1 MSNSNYKKNKNL
13 VASRINE
20 LNLTGDGR
28 IYGKTYT
35 NDLQVIGNT
44 TTDNM
49 IVTDKITTPTIV
61 TAKLEAY
68 NPNALQQSDYVID
81 VSNHTLDKV
90 EVLNVNEL
98 NATSLGSELD
108 AKDNNIIEVNNIGT
122 KTINATTSITTPSL
136 TATTSITTP
145 SLSAT
150 LGADL
155 NANQQDITNIKEL
168 KGNDTDPFNLK
179 NVTSISGPSAT
190 SNLDRKIDID
200 STTLEF
206 GDSLCISG
214 NEITPTDFSNYTGG
228 TYAPGDFLFLNG
240 SIDMTRKDFILDV
253 GGDISTYNGTIK
265 TNKIDSVTS
274 TGSTI
279 DFNNT
284 TLDNVNSINVNS
296 LNKGTSTSIKIND
309 DLDLLGTGA
318 GKNIKNVNT
327 ISTFNINI
335 DGDKFDPNEYEKVEG
350 YSFDTVNVQVDD
362 WITLAR
368 CSDGVNSNDL
378 RADALFVLEERD
390 SGKHQCITFR
400 SGGKFSSGLYIN
412 ILQNSCYSNSRFK
425 KLRIAYGT
433 TNSNAY
439 SGFLLQVQVNSVV
452 TSSGPSDIVN
462 LRVYQNRNEKGWY
475 SPRYT
480 PPTSSGG
487 GQGPTINTPDPR
499 FPETSV
505 ISVTA
510 DNAPEGYIPNTTLY
524 QKVYP
529 NFLESSEL
537 NNIIDN
543 QRSLISFTSPVEA
556 LTSMYTPKASVT
568 NLLRYD
574 SNQPLN
580 VGATTTN
587 PSGTEYIKANEPIVF
602 KNNTNLSNTVTYLNS
617 MSQNTKEG
625 AVVYSRDISSTTQNS
640 DTFLNEFVLGGGDK
654 TPVYMSTPTKYTVHV
669 ILDKSSGS
677 TSHSSNDMRYYLTMS
692 NLTYYDMT
700 YSYED
705 IGVLGA
711 MSFGADG
718 FCDRII
724 VHPVKHQ
731 VQITGII
738 GNKRCAFEIWGV
750 NASSTRNGTG
760 DAQSNTQTENA
771 VKFYSS
777 TITSYNNNVY
787 DYPFNRIG
795 SQEYDAPRMHKSSTR
810 LKIYKEDT
818 YYFLPI
824 TRNTSTNAFTLTYL
838 NKAAGTQSFS
848 YAPITFIIDI
858 LANIHCDV

>member
-1 MSNSNYKKNKNL
+1 MSNSNYKNNKNL

-20 LNLTGDGR
+20 LNLNGDGR

-35 NDLQVIGNT
+35 KDLQVIGNT
-44 TTDNM
+44 TTDDL
-49 IVTDKITTPTIV
+49 IVTNKITTPTIV

-68 NPNALQQSDYVID
+68 NPNAVQPSDYVID

-108 AKDNNIIEVNNIGT
+108 AKDNNIIKVNNIGT
-122 KTINATTSITTPSL
+122 KTIN
-136 TATTSITTP
+136 ATTSITTP

-190 SNLDRKIDID
+190 STLPRKIDID

-206 GDSLCISG
+206 GNSLCISG

-228 TYAPGDFLFLNG
+228 TYAPGDFLLLNG

-265 TNKIDSVTS
+265 TDKIDSVAS
-274 TGSTI
+274 SGSTI

-318 GKNIKNVNT
+318 GKNIENVNT

-350 YSFDTVNVQVDD
+350 YSFSTVNVQPED

-368 CSDGVNSNDL
+368 CSDGTDKDDL
-378 RADALFVLEERD
+378 RADALFVIEDRLGSR
-390 SGKHQCITFR
+390 HQCITFR
-400 SGGKFSSGLYIN
+400 AGGKFSTGHYIN
-412 ILQNSCYSNSRFK
+412 ILQNSYYTTGRFQ
-425 KLRIAYGT
+425 KLRIAYSN
-433 TNSNAY
+433 NSGDTY
-439 SGFLLQVQVNSVV
+439 SGFLLQVQVDSNQSSVS
-452 TSSGPSDIVN
+452 TSTVK
-462 LRVYQNRNEKGWY
+462 LRVYQNRNSTGWY

-505 ISVTA
+505 VSPSA
-510 DNAPEGYIPNTTLY
+510 ENAPVGYMTDPATDSNGDPYVSLFG
-524 QKVYP
+524 QPYP
-529 NFLESSEL
+529 HFLESSEL
-537 NNIIDN
+537 NNLIDG
-543 QRSLISFTSPVEA
+543 QRTLISFTSPLEA
-556 LTSMYTPKASVT
+556 LESIYTPKASVT

-625 AVVYSRDISSTTQNS
+625 AVVYSRAVSSTTQNS

-654 TPVYMSTPTKYTVHV
+654 TPVYMSTPTKYTVHA

-692 NLTYYDMT
+692 NLTYYDTAYT
-700 YSYED
+700 YPD
-705 IGVLGA
+705 IGILGA

-724 VHPVKHQ
+724 VHPVKHR
-731 VQITGII
+731 VQITGVT

-750 NASSTRNGTG
+750 NASTTRNGTG

-777 TITSYNNNVY
+777 TITQYNSFVY

-824 TRNTSTNAFTLTYL
+824 TRNTGTNSFTLTYS
-838 NKAAGTQSFS
+838 NASAGTQSFS